1 MQENEPTSTDE
12 GTVSATEA
20 AAEVMPSAAG
30 EVGVGALARTLQDV
44 WTLQRK
50 ELDQLLRALT
60 PLSRG
65 VEQASA
71 DDLQGVSKSLARL
84 NLTDSILQAQAT
96 ELSLRLEEAADRR
109 AVELRERL
117 LRDLQTAAADAAVV
131 FKKLADHPLE
141 VGIGPLE
148 VSIPENG
155 EATIRLGREVIET
168 VRVDGRRI
176 VNAAVAAADALKRQA
191 IPTTE
196 FLEMLLRAWRMA
208 LAAGDASP
216 DGRIDIVDTLLPLG
230 LLQSGPRTWR
240 RIDGGKGPGPMSRA
254 RLAYQLYRAR
264 REGVLQVNGWRFEL
278 AAATLAS
285 TKDPRNV
292 LWVLRPDGT
301 GQFYGSLRF
310 VRAGSPEASAASPES
325 DAAVDTTT
333 TASGTSAGS
342 AAAAA
347 PASSAPSDENLNDV
361 LSIFG
366 DNGE

>member
-1 MQENEPTSTDE
+1 MQENDATTTGD
-12 GTVSATEA
+12 GAVSATDA
-20 AAEVMPSAAG
+20 TSDGPSAPAA
-30 EVGVGALARTLQDV
+30 EVGVGALVRTLNEV

-50 ELDQLLRALT
+50 ELDQVLRALA

-65 VEQASA
+65 VEQATA
-71 DDLQGVSKSLARL
+71 EDLQGVSKALSRL
-84 NLTDSILQAQAT
+84 SLTDTVLQAQAT
-96 ELSLRLEEAADRR
+96 ELSERLQEAADRR
-109 AVELRERL
+109 ALELRERL
-117 LRDLQTAAADAAVV
+117 LRDLQTASADAAVV
-131 FKKLADHPLE
+131 FKKLSDHPLE

-148 VSIPENG
+148 VSIPESG

-176 VNAAVAAADALKRQA
+176 VQAAVAAADTLKRQA

-196 FLEMLLRAWRMA
+196 FLELLLRAWRMA
-208 LAAGDASP
+208 LAAGETSP

-240 RIDGGKGPGPMSRA
+240 RIDGSKGPGPMSRA

-264 REGVLQVNGWRFEL
+264 REGLLQVNGWRFEL

-310 VRAGSPEASAASPES
+310 VRAGSPEASAGTPDG
-325 DAAVDTTT
+325 DAPAQ
-333 TASGTSAGS
+333 ASGSPAETAV
-342 AAAAA
+342 AAA
-347 PASSAPSDENLNDV
+347 PAGPASDAGDAGSLNEV

-366 DNGE
+366 DSDE